1 MKICDVCTSSEV
13 NHCNGCH
20 VDLCDEHDTRT
31 NHEQSCPFM
40 AEQKINFANSLVSS
54 AELIFKIKPWKK
66 ESDTIIRVSDSKLS
80 AFNAR
85 INYLKRNKSEINL
98 FDLAG
103 NSKKQLQVWPKGEK
117 TYGIK

>member
-1 MKICDVCTSSEV
+1 
-13 NHCNGCH
+13 
-20 VDLCDEHDTRT
+20 
-31 NHEQSCPFM
+31 M

-54 AELIFKIKPWKK
+54 AALIFKIKPWKK

-85 INYLKRNKSEINL
+85 IKYLKRNKSEINL